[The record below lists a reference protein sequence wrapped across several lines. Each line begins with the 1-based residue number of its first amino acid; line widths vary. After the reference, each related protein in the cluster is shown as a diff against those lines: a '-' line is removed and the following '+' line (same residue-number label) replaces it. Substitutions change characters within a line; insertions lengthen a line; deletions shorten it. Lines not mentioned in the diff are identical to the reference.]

1 MNYMRELNAFRNW
14 AMINRP
20 STGGVAL
27 WNMLMNI
34 NNMTGWKEWFTV
46 PNQTLQLLTGLSRQ
60 GIEST
65 RNSLIQFGLIEYK
78 KGRSN
83 QAGSYRMI
91 SLLFPS
97 DPSDPSESVDNFSE
111 CKNLGTALGT
121 VVGID
126 VGTPVVTPIG
136 TGVGTVVGH
145 SYTRLYVDEKEKI
158 KENVPT
164 SQPVDKSLCEKCG
177 GKGYVVVKV
186 PFNNGL
192 SLKDSVVPCEC
203 KKQKRWGVPEEYQ
216 REGVEV

>member
-91 SLLFPS
+91 SLLG
-97 DPSDPSESVDNFSE
+97 DTYVDNFSE
-111 CKNLGTALGT
+111 CQNLGTAVGTLLGT
-121 VVGID
+121 SVGTEVVTPLGTGL
-126 VGTPVVTPIG
+126 GTPVAHT
-136 TGVGTVVGH
+136 
-145 SYTRLYVDEKEKI
+145 YTRLDVDKTININSAHEGL
-158 KENVPT
+158 
-164 SQPVDKSLCEKCG
+164 PVDKPNGDVCSECH
-177 GKGYVVVKV
+177 GKGFIVIQV

-192 SLKDSVVPCEC
+192 GTKDDIKKCEC
-203 KKQKRWGVPEEYQ
+203 QKRVPAWQKGV
-216 REGVEV
+216 GA